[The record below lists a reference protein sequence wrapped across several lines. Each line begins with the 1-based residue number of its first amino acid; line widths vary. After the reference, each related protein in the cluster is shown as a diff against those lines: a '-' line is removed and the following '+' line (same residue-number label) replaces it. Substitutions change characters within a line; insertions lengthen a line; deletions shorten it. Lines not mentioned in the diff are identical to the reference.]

1 MNARTEIDAQLTVRG
16 ALREALSLLA
26 NANVPSHA
34 LAAELLL
41 MHVLERDRAWLYSHS
56 EARVNPEAAGNF
68 LDLVRQHADGVPTQ
82 YLTGKQEFWGLQ
94 FEVTPAVLIPRP
106 ETEHVIEVVMGRL
119 GQEQRNNNLRVA
131 DIGTGS
137 GCIAIAL
144 ARELP
149 AANVVGTDISATALE
164 IARRN
169 AETHGV
175 AKRMQFVECD
185 LLEAAATREHPFDV
199 IVSNPPY
206 VARSEE
212 SQLRREV
219 REHEP
224 SEALF
229 GGTTGTEIYVRLI
242 AQAESHLRSG
252 GLLVLELGYG
262 GLERVRGLLSDVVW
276 REIVITND
284 LAGIPRVISAFR
296 SLARC

>member
-1 MNARTEIDAQLTVRG
+1 MNARTEIDARLTVRS

-56 EARVNPEAAGNF
+56 ETYVSPKAAGNF
-68 LDLVRQHADGVPTQ
+68 LDLVRQRAAEVPTQ

-185 LLEAAATREHPFDV
+185 LLDAAATREHPFDV

-212 SQLRREV
+212 SQLQREV

-284 LAGIPRVISAFR
+284 LGGIPRVISAFR
-296 SLARC
+296 S